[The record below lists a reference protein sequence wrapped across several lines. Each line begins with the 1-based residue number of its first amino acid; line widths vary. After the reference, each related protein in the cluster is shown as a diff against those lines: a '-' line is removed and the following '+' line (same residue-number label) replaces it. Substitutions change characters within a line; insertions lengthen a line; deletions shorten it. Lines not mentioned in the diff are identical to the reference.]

1 MTILCLTGWQQK
13 PDALTQ
19 IAPDA
24 IHLEYDLYK
33 NTKEL
38 FANLPKNIDTA
49 IGWSLGGQLLVR
61 AVAGGYIA
69 PQKLILLAAPFELGM
84 SEGEFR
90 EFRNNYIK
98 YPKETVYQFNSLVG
112 LGSPKSPRIICTLN
126 EEMKLWNNGLFWL
139 DELGSFSCNSLDFYN
154 FPATKIIHGECDK
167 VINVANA
174 HKFMEKLPNAK
185 LVLIPNCGHTPHLSN
200 DIHAV

>member
-13 PDALTQ
+13 PDALNI

-24 IHLEYDLYK
+24 IHLEYDLYN
-33 NTKEL
+33 NTEEL
-38 FANLPKNIDTA
+38 FKNLPKNIDTA

-61 AVAGGYIA
+61 AVAGGYITTK
-69 PQKLILLAAPFELGM
+69 KLILLAAPFELGM
-84 SEGEFR
+84 SEAEFKEFR
-90 EFRNNYIK
+90 DNYIK

-112 LGSPKSPRIICTLN
+112 LGNPKSPRIIRTLN

-139 DELGSFSCNSLDFYN
+139 DELGGFSCNKLDFSK

-174 HKFMEKLPNAK
+174 HKFMEKLPDSE
-185 LVLIPNCGHTPHLSN
+185 LILIPNCGHTPHLSN
-200 DIHAV
+200 DTHAV